1 MKRMVEDVDRGAQPH
16 SRLSYYSN
24 DNIVLCISNGTAVV
38 CALLIK
44 QQQCVTVTGHLLN
57 IK

>member
-1 MKRMVEDVDRGAQPH
+1 MLIGVPNHTPG
-16 SRLSYYSN
+16 SYSSN

-38 CALLIK
+38 CTLLIK
-44 QQQCVTVTGHLLN
+44 QQQRVTVTGHLLN